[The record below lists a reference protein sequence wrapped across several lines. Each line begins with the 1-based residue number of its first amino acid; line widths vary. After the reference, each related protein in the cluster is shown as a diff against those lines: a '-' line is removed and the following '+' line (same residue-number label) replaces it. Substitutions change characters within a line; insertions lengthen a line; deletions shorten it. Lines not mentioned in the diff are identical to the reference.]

1 MELTFNLNKL
11 MEQNIRVPDFNILR
25 ELAEDPNRKEWE
37 LFFKPYE
44 LERVLQTSISFTSR
58 DLREF
63 LDDIFGIDMGID
75 NSSNRNRLNEII
87 KNHVP
92 TKRGQRTK
100 LNYYHFR
107 NLILS
112 DEFNRFILRNHQ
124 EDKSID
130 PRRMYEEIMFLQNN
144 KFKESALYLEQKK
157 NDIIY
162 YANALSLL
170 DGFDQIIKN
179 FYWAFIDLRNNGV
192 YYGDINA
199 PKEYIQMLDI
209 VSYRFRQKSKLV
221 YKFDSK
227 EDVFTT
233 NSYQIIEFFLQDVN
247 RWANE
252 EIK

>member
-11 MEQNIRVPDFNILR
+11 MEQDIKVADLNKLK
-25 ELAEDPNRKEWE
+25 ELDEDSNRKEWE
-37 LFFKPYE
+37 LFFKPHE
-44 LERVLQTSISFTSR
+44 LEQVIKSSISFTSR

-87 KNHVP
+87 RNHVP

-100 LNYYHFR
+100 LNYYQFR

-112 DEFNRFILRNHQ
+112 DEFNRFVLRNHR
-124 EDKSID
+124 EKKSIN
-130 PRRMYEEIMFLQNN
+130 PKRMYEEIIFLQNN

-162 YANALSLL
+162 YADALSLV
-170 DGFDQIIKN
+170 DGFDQIIRN
-179 FYWAFIDLRNNGV
+179 FYCDFIDLQNRGV
-192 YYGDINA
+192 DYSDINA

-209 VSYRFRQKSKLV
+209 VSYHQKSV
-221 YKFDSK
+221 SKFNSK
-227 EDVFTT
+227 EDVFNT
-233 NSYQIIEFFLQDVN
+233 NSHQIIEFFLQDVN